1 MEMPKTQAENP
12 LPLVASNLGSF
23 APDVTVPTYD
33 RTGLRP
39 GIVHIGVGAFHRA
52 HQAFYVDKLLSQGEA
67 QDYAICGV
75 GLLLEYLHAPTQREA
90 VLDRMTAP
98 ECRIVTLT
106 VTEGGYCFNQGTGE
120 FDPLH
125 PDIVHDLAHRDAPIG
140 LYGFITEALRRRRDR
155 GLAPFTVLS
164 CDNIEHNGTVART
177 MLLAFA

>member
-1 MEMPKTQAENP
+1 MPKTQAENP

-75 GLLLEYLHAPTQREA
+75 GLLPGDTQMRDALVPQQGLYTLVERSSAADEARVIGSLIEYLHAPTQREA

-106 VTEGGYCFNQGTGE
+106 VTEGGY
-120 FDPLH
+120 
-125 PDIVHDLAHRDAPIG
+125 
-140 LYGFITEALRRRRDR
+140 Y
-155 GLAPFTVLS
+155 
-164 CDNIEHNGTVART
+164 
-177 MLLAFA
+177 